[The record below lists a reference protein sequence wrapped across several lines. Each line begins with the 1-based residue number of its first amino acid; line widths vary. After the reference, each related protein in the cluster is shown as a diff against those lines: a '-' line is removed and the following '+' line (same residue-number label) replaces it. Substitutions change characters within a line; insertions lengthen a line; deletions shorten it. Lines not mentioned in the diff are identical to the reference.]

1 MYLITTMNERKII
14 VWFLLIAFGVS
25 WPLFL
30 LPIALG
36 PPGSKVR
43 QMVSLAAWSAAMW
56 GPGLAAIAAL
66 LRHR

>member
-1 MYLITTMNERKII
+1 MMNERKTV
-14 VWFLLIAFGVS
+14 VWFLLVAFGIS

-30 LPIALG
+30 LPIAIG
-36 PPGSKVR
+36 PPGSQMR
-43 QMVSLAAWSAAMW
+43 QMVSLVAWSAAMW